1 MANFTNGLP
10 VDPLDSLRKMAEAI
24 EGRTDTAMEQLV
36 SGEGF
41 SELLVRVTE
50 NLLALANIN
59 AAIWDQMLRNLRLAG
74 LRDIDR
80 LARQMTRNEDKLEL
94 LWQAVERLDARSTH
108 GG

>member
-10 VDPLDSLRKMAEAI
+10 VDPLDSLWKMAEAL
-24 EGRTDTAMEQLV
+24 EGRTGTAMEQLI

-41 SELLVRVTE
+41 SELLVRMTE

-59 AAIWDQMLRNLRLAG
+59 AAIWEQMLRNLRLAG

-80 LARQMTRNEDKLEL
+80 LARQMMRNEEKLEL
-94 LWQAVERLDARSTH
+94 LWQAVERLETSSKRD
-108 GG
+108 G